1 MTPLDSLLL
10 EIYRTGWLLD
20 QLRCRTRGSLL
31 RSDPTTH
38 VYRCVDSSS
47 KLSQRTRPILSHLF
61 VEEFGY
67 SDVDKSTVISVS

>member
-1 MTPLDSLLL
+1 MDLARFHRAIEAIDS
-10 EIYRTGWLLD
+10 EF
-20 QLRCRTRGSLL
+20 
-31 RSDPTTH
+31 
-38 VYRCVDSSS
+38 VDSSS